1 MNIVKTQNTRKVGME
16 KSMFLGTNFWQ
27 KHVF

>member
-16 KSMFLGTNFWQ
+16 KSMFLGTNF
-27 KHVF
+27 

>member
-16 KSMFLGTNFWQ
+16 KSIFLGTNF
-27 KHVF
+27 

>member
-16 KSMFLGTNFWQ
+16 KSMFFGTNF
-27 KHVF
+27 

>member
-16 KSMFLGTNFWQ
+16 KSMFLGTDF
-27 KHVF
+27 

>member
-16 KSMFLGTNFWQ
+16 KSMFFGTDF
-27 KHVF
+27 

>member
-16 KSMFLGTNFWQ
+16 KSMFLGTDL
-27 KHVF
+27 